1 MKNVM
6 MPVSVVDLV
15 AEPSLQLVPKTSH
28 CAAAVRPISWV
39 STTELPDPVPFLR
52 GDELVLTTGMYE
64 RTDEQWWELIDRLA
78 RLPIAALCFGTGLVH
93 REVPDVVVRAAE
105 ECGLALV
112 ESPCEVPFIQ
122 ISHWVA
128 DRIFAE
134 QYDAVRANVA
144 VQDELVR
151 ALLAG
156 NGLTGLLSR
165 LYVHLG
171 RTPVAVVGVDGAVL
185 AKFPQHAA
193 VPDAA
198 VRRPVEIDQVP
209 VAQVCADIPAQFES
223 VLSFAANILGLEIAR
238 HQAVLTGRR
247 ELLGHVVEDVLEHVI
262 SDREGRARL
271 ARARV
276 PIGEPNHVVLATVAG
291 PADRLRR
298 LPWAVGQLVERRD
311 DHQPTA
317 VIDNSA
323 VLIVPATADVAGIAT
338 ELRDRLAVLDPQV
351 GVGVSTARS
360 GVPGLRIGHAEARQ
374 ASAQGPGVHPAGP
387 LSVTGL
393 LAGSVDLPMKELA
406 ETTLARLL
414 RYDVEHDGELLATLR
429 AYLDHD
435 CSPSVTAKA
444 LAVHRNSLRYRLQ
457 LVEQLT
463 GRDLARLTDRIELW
477 FAVRALSRGADEP

>member
-1 MKNVM
+1 M
-6 MPVSVVDLV
+6 MPVSVADLV
-15 AEPSLQLVPKTSH
+15 EERSLRLVPKTSH
-28 CAAAVRPISWV
+28 CGTAVRPISWV

-52 GDELVLTTGMYE
+52 GDELVLTTGLHE
-64 RTDEQWWELIDRLA
+64 RGDDQWWELIDRLA

-93 REVPDVVVRAAE
+93 RAVPDVVVHAAE
-105 ECGLALV
+105 QCGLALV
-112 ESPCEVPFIQ
+112 ESPREVPFIQ

-156 NGLTGLLSR
+156 NGLNGLLSR

-171 RTPVAVVGVDGAVL
+171 RTPVAVVGMDGVVQ
-185 AKFPQHAA
+185 AKFPQRAA
-193 VPDAA
+193 LPDST
-198 VRRPVEIDQVP
+198 VHRPVVIDQVP
-209 VAQVCADIPAQFES
+209 VAQVRADIPAQFES

-247 ELLGHVVEDVLEHVI
+247 ELLGQVVEDVLEHVI
-262 SDREGRARL
+262 SDREGRDRL
-271 ARARV
+271 AHAQV
-276 PIGEPNHVVLATVAG
+276 PIGEPTHVVLAAVAG

-317 VIDNSA
+317 IIDNEV
-323 VLIVPATADVAGIAT
+323 VLIVPATADVGRIAA
-338 ELRDRLAVLDPQV
+338 ELRERLAVLDPQV

-360 GVPGLRIGHAEARQ
+360 GVAGLRIGHAEARQ
-374 ASAQGPGVHPAGP
+374 ASVLGPGVHSAGP

-393 LAGSVDLPMKELA
+393 LTGSVDLPLRELA

-414 RYDVEHDGELLATLR
+414 RYDAEHDGELLATLR

-435 CSPSVTAKA
+435 CSPSATAQA
-444 LAVHRNSLRYRLQ
+444 LNVHRNSLRYRLR

-477 FAVRALSRGADEP
+477 FAVAALSRGAGEP

>member
-1 MKNVM
+1 M
-6 MPVSVVDLV
+6 SVPELL
-15 AEPSLQLVPKTSH
+15 AERSLRLVPRTSH
-28 CAAAVRPISWV
+28 CATSVRPISWV

-52 GDELVLTTGMYE
+52 GAELVLTTGMQE
-64 RTDEQWWELIDRLA
+64 RSDEQWWDLVDRLA
-78 RLPIAALCFGTGLVH
+78 RLPVAALCFGTGLVH
-93 REVPDVVVRAAE
+93 RAVPDVVVRAAE

-128 DRIFAE
+128 DQIFAA

-151 ALLAG
+151 ALLDG

-165 LYVHLG
+165 LHVHLG
-171 RTPVAVVGVDGAVL
+171 RAPVAVLGVDGAVL

-193 VPDAA
+193 PPDPGA
-198 VRRPVEIDQVP
+198 RRPVEIDRVP
-209 VAQVCADIPAQFES
+209 VAQVCADIPAKLES

-247 ELLGHVVEDVLEHVI
+247 ELLGQVVEDVLEHVI
-262 SDREGRARL
+262 SDREARARL
-271 ARARV
+271 LRARV
-276 PIGEPNHVVLATVAG
+276 PIDEPNHVVLAVVDG

-317 VIDNSA
+317 VIDGTA
-323 VLIVPATADVAGIAT
+323 LLIVPAAADAAGVAA

-351 GVGVSTARS
+351 GVGVSTART
-360 GVPGLRIGHAEARQ
+360 GVRGLRIGHAEARQ

-393 LAGSVDLPMKELA
+393 LAGSVDLPLRDLA

-414 RYDVEHDGELLATLR
+414 RYDAEHDGELLRTLR

-435 CSPSVTAKA
+435 CSPSATAQA
-444 LAVHRNSLRYRLQ
+444 LTVHRNSLRYRLG
-457 LVEQLT
+457 LIEQLT

-477 FAVRALSRGADEP
+477 FAVRALSPGAGGP